1 MIISVYGFD
10 NLIKEGFTNKFI
22 ISTLSSPFRGVK
34 LRSTWSQTRKANG
47 DNVESRVKN
56 TAGQW
61 KAGKFMPL
69 NMRGWSLNQYC
80 LSKVWFKTHS
90 VDLRVMD
97 MNKITSSVES
107 WLYADHLIKPEE
119 LVMNRPASYGG
130 LGILNVKYKAM
141 ACLIKTFL

>member
-1 MIISVYGFD
+1 M
-10 NLIKEGFTNKFI
+10 
-22 ISTLSSPFRGVK
+22 
-34 LRSTWSQTRKANG
+34 
-47 DNVESRVKN
+47 ESRVKN

-119 LVMNRPASYGG
+119 LVMNR
-130 LGILNVKYKAM
+130 VWHV
-141 ACLIKTFL
+141 